1 MNERSLG
8 LAVCPDAIDP
18 ITRHL
23 ENIEI
28 NGTPLTVFRGTPDKA
43 ELIQRLEGFQ
53 GALTSESCVDDDVL
67 AACPDLR
74 VIVFLGTGAST
85 YVDVEAFRRRG
96 VTLRTVSGYGNRV
109 VAEHAAAL
117 MFAVYRDLA
126 AQHASMRS
134 GGWDEGRPIGELHGK
149 TLGVVGTGGVGAE
162 MCEIGRA
169 LGMKVIAWTR
179 APHNGASDLELN
191 TLLET
196 ADIVSLHL
204 ALNEDTRNF
213 LSPERM
219 RRMKRGAVLINTA
232 RAALIDEV
240 ELAAMLADGHLSG
253 AGLDVY
259 SSEPLQADHPLRSS
273 PHVVMSCHTAWR
285 SPEAVERL
293 VRTGVAYLADE
304 LSR

>member
-1 MNERSLG
+1 VSRRPRG
-8 LAVCPDAIDP
+8 LAVCPDAIEP
-18 ITRHL
+18 ITSHL

-28 NGTPLTVFRGTPDKA
+28 NGTPLTVIRGTPDKA

-53 GALTSESCVDDDVL
+53 GALTSEGCVDDDVL
-67 AACPDLR
+67 AACPDLS
-74 VIVFLGTGAST
+74 VIVFLGTGASA
-85 YVDVEAFRRRG
+85 YIDVEACRRRG

-109 VAEHAAAL
+109 VAEHALAL

-126 AQHASMRS
+126 TQHESMRS
-134 GGWDEGRPIGELHGK
+134 GGWKEGSPIGELHGK

-162 MCEIGRA
+162 LCAIGRA
-169 LGMKVIAWTR
+169 LGMKVISWART
-179 APHNGASDLELN
+179 PSDSRGESELD

-196 ADIVSLHL
+196 ADVVSLHL

-213 LSPERM
+213 LDRERM

-232 RAALIDEV
+232 RAALVDEV
-240 ELAAMLADGHLSG
+240 ELAAMLADGHSNG

-259 SSEPLQADHPLRSS
+259 SSEPLPPDHPLRSS

-293 VRTGVAYLADE
+293 VRTGVSHLADE